1 MKSLEKILKKL
12 NNLLILNYEIEN
24 VYLEALDLAGDD
36 HLKAFFRERLSISG
50 KKVSASK
57 S

>member
-36 HLKAFFRERLSISG
+36 HLKAFLDTAYKIRFRIFN
-50 KKVSASK
+50 
-57 S
+57 